1 MFKLLVI
8 LYKTNLYAQLSPSK
22 IELQDFIQR
31 QKKEIKTIKQ
41 KVRRQQRKI
50 DSLSG
55 LLEEYH
61 ILSHISNVIQDTFYQ
76 YLCITYVDNFLT
88 GVISNAATSIYK
100 SFSLESCKP

>member
-61 ILSHISNVIQDTFYQ
+61 ILSHILNVIQDTFYQ

-88 GVISNAATSIYK
+88 GVVSNAATSIYK

>member
-55 LLEEYH
+55 LLEDHLYRIIYIEYH
-61 ILSHISNVIQDTFYQ
+61 CLYPICYSLTLITLANASQIDQSNLKNVST
-76 YLCITYVDNFLT
+76 
-88 GVISNAATSIYK
+88 
-100 SFSLESCKP
+100 